1 MSWILLIVLV
11 AGCYALKALGVTTLG
26 SVIETKLGPVVVLLP
41 PALFTA
47 LIVVQTFDEGG
58 ALVVD
63 ARLAGVAAAALT
75 TWRKAPLIVVVLV
88 AMGVTAG
95 LRALL

>member
-63 ARLAGVAAAALT
+63 ARLAGVAAALT
-75 TWRKAPLIVVVLV
+75 TWRKAPLIVVVVV